1 MLEGLSAL
9 IGSPS
14 FRFMKGLKH
23 MTIKQKQCLLQFLG
37 YYNGVVD
44 GLWGAKSTAATKA
57 FQQAHGLVVDGVAG
71 DETQKAMKKAVAEW
85 VSTGNSTTNTTPG
98 DFWDEIKHFKKS
110 EFACKCGGKYCNG
123 YPADP
128 KEKLIRAADDVRE
141 HFGKSMFVSSG
152 LRCKQ
157 HNANVG
163 GVSNSRHLNG
173 KAMDF
178 CISGVSAAQ
187 ILSYVKQKK
196 EIRYAYAIDGS
207 YVHMDIE

>member
-1 MLEGLSAL
+1 
-9 IGSPS
+9 
-14 FRFMKGLKH
+14 

-37 YYNGVVD
+37 YYDGVVD
-44 GLWGAKSTAATKA
+44 GAWGAKSKAATKA
-57 FQQAHGLVVDGVAG
+57 FQQAHGLVADGVAG

-85 VSTGNSTTNTTPG
+85 TSTDNRTTNTATV

-128 KEKLIRAADDVRE
+128 KEKLIRVADDVRE

-157 HNANVG
+157 HNSNVG
-163 GVSNSRHLNG
+163 GVSNSRHLSG

-187 ILSYVKQKK
+187 ILSYVQQKK